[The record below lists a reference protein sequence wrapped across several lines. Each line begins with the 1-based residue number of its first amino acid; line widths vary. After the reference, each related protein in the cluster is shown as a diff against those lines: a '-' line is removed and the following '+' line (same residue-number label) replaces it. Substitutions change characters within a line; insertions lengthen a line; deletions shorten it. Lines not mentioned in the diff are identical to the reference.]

1 MPNISMAGLS
11 GRLTI
16 VSEWSLLDRV
26 GLGSLVWVIEEL
38 VPDGPEAGRSAGAAA
53 QRALSSLSGTR
64 TGQ

>member
-1 MPNISMAGLS
+1 MAGLS

-38 VPDGPEAGRSAGAAA
+38 VPDGLEAGRSAGAAA